1 MCAHGFFDSGHLCYA
16 MLRPKKS
23 FQKQLKPAKAKAIAK
38 AAAAA
43 KAAAEAEG
51 KSKAKAKKESHTHA
65 DTAKPNYVVRKH
77 KRKVADGHVRIFAI
91 NSTQT
96 GKQVCQ
102 LTETACNDAENVVT
116 GMVARLNEEK
126 ITLASALDEMN
137 QLKGTA

>member
-1 MCAHGFFDSGHLCYA
+1 MQCSGQRDLS
-16 MLRPKKS
+16 KE
-23 FQKQLKPAKAKAIAK
+23 FKPAKAKAIAK

-43 KAAAEAEG
+43 KAAKAQG
-51 KSKAKAKKESHTHA
+51 KSKAKAQKESPPDA
-65 DTAKPNYVVRKH
+65 DTTKPSYVLRKH
-77 KRKVADGHVRIFAI
+77 KRKVANGHVMIFAI

-102 LTETACNDAENVVT
+102 LTEAACNDAESIVT

>member
-1 MCAHGFFDSGHLCYA
+1 MQCSGQRDLS
-16 MLRPKKS
+16 KE
-23 FQKQLKPAKAKAIAK
+23 LKPAKAKAIAK

-43 KAAAEAEG
+43 KAAKAQG
-51 KSKAKAKKESHTHA
+51 KSKAKAQKESPPDA
-65 DTAKPNYVVRKH
+65 DTTKPSYVLRKH
-77 KRKVADGHVRIFAI
+77 KRKVANGHVMIFAI

-102 LTETACNDAENVVT
+102 LTESIVT